1 MCPNNCSGR
10 GECHVGNSTAS
21 VYCECE
27 ANWKGPAC
35 DVPYCLA
42 DCGFPERGRCEDK
55 MCLCESGWQGGP
67 LSSDCH
73 GGNVGLARAGLH
85 THTHSDSKKLLAGC
99 LYRHRELSQETGTL
113 ASHLQPLPKIITSSM
128 RHQGCSSRSVQRSPQ
143 SADGGSERK
152 ISHDAHPTFVCLSG
166 QGEILNNLR

>member
-55 MCLCESGWQGGP
+55 TCLCESGWQGGP

-99 LYRHRELSQETGTL
+99 LYRHRELWSQSGNGNTSLTSATAPKNNHFINETSGL
-113 ASHLQPLPKIITSSM
+113 LLSFCPKIPT
-128 RHQGCSSRSVQRSPQ
+128 
-143 SADGGSERK
+143 
-152 ISHDAHPTFVCLSG
+152 IS
-166 QGEILNNLR
+166 